1 MHGLP
6 QGVEPSVANSDTA
19 AWRRGPAVLRNA
31 WTAAQRWRS
40 RILLAVADQGAASTA
55 NFLLTVLLAIWL
67 PLDDFG
73 RYVLVW
79 SASVLV
85 ESAQVALILDS
96 MPAIVSR
103 HGQRNRQRLDVAG
116 VWVVTMYGAVTS
128 TVVLAAAP
136 VAARWAPQ
144 LTVPLLCLAAVNP
157 TQRLYIYLRRLC
169 YIRGRQDAATT
180 ASVAYGAILVV
191 GTAALLKFNILSVAS
206 VILLWG
212 VANGAAVVIIS
223 RMGISCFRQAKPAT
237 INWLIRRLWRS
248 GRWLVGAA
256 IGFWITTWGLF
267 PIVAAM
273 AGTEAAGLV
282 RALQNLFT
290 PIIQFNAALN
300 LAILPRVADKVVSAG
315 QQYARR
321 FAFYAT
327 AAFTIIVV
335 IYAAL
340 VMFEAQRLLALLYRK
355 PEIVAAAHL
364 LWPLALAMILESA
377 RQGSSMALLSI
388 NRTQMFFVSRVAAV
402 TAFLIAAAALSQV
415 LGWEGILWANA
426 ISHAIGT
433 GMLMYEVLNIQKLRT
448 GFSAPVASPQ
458 TAPTLPA

>member
-1 MHGLP
+1 MHGVRPDAAPTANLN
-6 QGVEPSVANSDTA
+6 VAA
-19 AWRRGPAVLRNA
+19 GRGPLDLKAA
-31 WTAAQRWRS
+31 WTAAQRWRT
-40 RILLAVADQGAASTA
+40 RILLAIADQGAASTA
-55 NFLLTVLLAIWL
+55 NFLLTVLLALWL

-79 SASVLV
+79 SASVLI
-85 ESAQVALILDS
+85 ESAQVALITDS

-103 HGQRNRQRLDVAG
+103 HGQRNRRRLDVAG
-116 VWVVTMYGAVTS
+116 AWVVMMYGAVTS
-128 TVVLAAAP
+128 IVIAA
-136 VAARWAPQ
+136 VAAVASQWWPQ
-144 LTVPLLCLAAVNP
+144 YTVPLLCLAAVNP

-180 ASVAYGAILVV
+180 ASVAYGAILLV
-191 GTAALLKFNILSVAS
+191 GTVALLNLDLLSIAS

-223 RMGISCFRQAKPAT
+223 GKGVSCFRRAKPAT
-237 INWLIRRLWRS
+237 VNWLIRRLWRS
-248 GRWLVGAA
+248 GRWLAGAA

-267 PIVAAM
+267 PIVAVM
-273 AGTEAAGLV
+273 AGAEAAGLV

-315 QQYARR
+315 QHYARR

-327 AAFTIIVV
+327 AVFTIIVV
-335 IYAAL
+335 LYAAL
-340 VMFEAQRLLALLYRK
+340 IMIEAPRLLNLLYRK

-377 RQGSSMALLSI
+377 RQGSSMALLAL

-402 TAFLIAAAALSQV
+402 TVFLVAAGALSQV
-415 LGWEGILWANA
+415 LGWEGILWANVL
-426 ISHAIGT
+426 SHLVGT
-433 GMLMYEVLNIQKLRT
+433 GMLIYEVLNIQRLRT
-448 GFSAPVASPQ
+448 EFSAPAARADV
-458 TAPTLPA
+458 APTLPA